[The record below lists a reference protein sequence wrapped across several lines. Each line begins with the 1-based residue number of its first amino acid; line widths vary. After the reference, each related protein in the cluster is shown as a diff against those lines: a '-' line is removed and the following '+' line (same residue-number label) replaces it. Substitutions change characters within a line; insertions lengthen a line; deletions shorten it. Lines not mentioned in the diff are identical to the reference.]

1 MVEPARN
8 SARWDWLWKGRW
20 AGRGAR
26 HGALGSHR
34 PERFATVRGSRDRGF
49 ESRVGIVRA
58 LSCAVSAGV
67 GLARGA
73 SRAVPPPPA
82 HRHDLGTCVVKGE
95 PPTHRKER
103 EKEKKKEKYCLF
115 HTTTSSAS
123 SLPRPRRGHHHRA
136 PSARPFVHPC
146 PSIPVHPSPSL
157 PRLGG
162 GVVVPLP
169 KPSPLALSPA
179 RPPLVQRPYG
189 TGEGG
194 AQRWVGDTPRPQC
207 CDTFILGFTRL
218 CGPSEG

>member
-20 AGRGAR
+20 AVRGAR

-162 GVVVPLP
+162 GWWSRSPNPPPSLSALP
-169 KPSPLALSPA
+169 D
-179 RPPLVQRPYG
+179 PP
-189 TGEGG
+189 
-194 AQRWVGDTPRPQC
+194 
-207 CDTFILGFTRL
+207 
-218 CGPSEG
+218 

>member
-1 MVEPARN
+1 MEGEVGGAWCAAWCARVPPP
-8 SARWDWLWKGRW
+8 G
-20 AGRGAR
+20 
-26 HGALGSHR
+26 
-34 PERFATVRGSRDRGF
+34 EVRDRAGIAGP
-49 ESRVGIVRA
+49 RVRVPGRDRA
-58 LSCAVSAGV
+58 CAELRGLSGD
-67 GLARGA
+67 GLAPGA